1 MGMTLST
8 CGFATDRFTVLRKSR
23 TRTLQGGSKVTESAQ
38 DEVLDGFFVELPVTK
53 EEFAGQIRL
62 QRSGTLTLVDTVGLK
77 PDDRIQDADGV
88 IWEISAY
95 AMRGENLKELVVK
108 EAIHG

>member
-1 MGMTLST
+1 MGLSLST
-8 CGFATDRFTVLRKSR
+8 CGLATDRFTVLRKSR
-23 TRTLQGGSKVTESAQ
+23 LPNLQGGAKVSEAAQ

-62 QRSGTLTLVDTVGLK
+62 RRSGTLTLIDTVGVN
-77 PDDRIQDADGV
+77 PDDRIQDSAGV
-88 IWEISAY
+88 TWEISAF
-95 AMRGENLKELVVK
+95 AVRGENLKELVVK